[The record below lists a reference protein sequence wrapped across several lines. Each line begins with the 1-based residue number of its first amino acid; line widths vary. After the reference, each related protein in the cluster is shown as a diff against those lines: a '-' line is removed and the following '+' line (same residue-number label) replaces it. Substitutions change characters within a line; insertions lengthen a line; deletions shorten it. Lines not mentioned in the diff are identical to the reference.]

1 MKRIIYLFLCI
12 GLLVSCDKK
21 SGHIVKIKTSCG
33 DIKIRLYDETPLH
46 RDNFL
51 KLAKEG
57 YYKGM
62 LFHRVIE
69 NFMIQAG
76 DPESRGARS
85 GLKLGAGGIGY
96 TIKPEINPR
105 FFHKKGTLCA
115 AREGDNIN
123 PTRES
128 DGSHF
133 YISQGRKFTSEELA
147 QTVDKINEK
156 RHTALFNKLK
166 GLREAE
172 IAKAQTIND
181 YDRLE
186 KISEEL
192 SNQTFQ
198 QFDREKLILSD
209 EQIKAYTTIGGIP
222 HLDGNYTI
230 FGEVIE
236 GIDVLDK
243 IAAVETDGNDRPV
256 KDVVILKME
265 QLQ

>member
-1 MKRIIYLFLCI
+1 MRRIVYTLFCVI
-12 GLLVSCDKK
+12 LLVSCKK
-21 SGHIVKIKTSCG
+21 ESGHIVKIDTSCG
-33 DIKIRLYDETPLH
+33 DIKVRLYDETPLH

-51 KLAKEG
+51 KLVKEG
-57 YYKGM
+57 YYHGL

-85 GLKLGAGGIGY
+85 GLKLGSKGIGY
-96 TIKPEINPR
+96 TLKPEIDAR
-105 FFHKKGTLCA
+105 FFHKKGALCA

-123 PTRES
+123 PARES

-133 YISQGRKFTSEELA
+133 YISQGRVFTPEELA
-147 QTVDKINEK
+147 KTVDKINEK
-156 RHTALFNKLK
+156 RYMALFDKLK

-172 IAKAQTIND
+172 IMKAQSVND
-181 YDRLE
+181 YDKLE

-192 SNQTFQ
+192 SNRTLQ
-198 QFDREKLILSD
+198 QFDSEKLILSD
-209 EQIKAYTTIGGIP
+209 EQIKAYTTVGGIP

-236 GIDVLDK
+236 GMDILDK
-243 IAAVETDGNDRPV
+243 IAATETDENDRPV
-256 KDVVILKME
+256 NDVVILKME
-265 QLQ
+265 LLR